1 MFTKDSILLAFA
13 ELNSGCLYFLARAV
27 PPLPTL
33 LLLNPARTL
42 DLGEPAAVVGGGWQ
56 EAVGRLSTTAAAAAA
71 EQASTT
77 EVAAGPG
84 LLRLKQP

>member
-13 ELNSGCLYFLARAV
+13 ELNSGCLYFFGKSSSAPSLS
-27 PPLPTL
+27 TL
-33 LLLNPARTL
+33 LLLNPARIL

-56 EAVGRLSTTAAAAAA
+56 EAVGRLSTTAAAP
-71 EQASTT
+71 EQASST

>member
-1 MFTKDSILLAFA
+1 M
-13 ELNSGCLYFLARAV
+13 ARAV

-56 EAVGRLSTTAAAAAA
+56 EAVGRLSTTAAAA

-84 LLRLKQP
+84 LLRLKQSWHNQRKMPSHLKQYPS